1 MSGTQNNLR
10 EHTLGVAWRNY
21 VIHMVQSLPMLNEAI
36 ESVKQSMKDE
46 ADNLWRLTEKPDSER
61 SNFQTFWWYMRNESQ
76 CPGSHLHHLLI
87 EAIKTAALEEGVPR
101 EDVVEILGKR
111 A

>member
-1 MSGTQNNLR
+1 
-10 EHTLGVAWRNY
+10 
-21 VIHMVQSLPMLNEAI
+21 
-36 ESVKQSMKDE
+36 
-46 ADNLWRLTEKPDSER
+46 
-61 SNFQTFWWYMRNESQ
+61 MRNESQ